1 LLFFFEV
8 AFLVT
13 FLVIDAIAL
22 RAPDDMVENLAESL
36 GMCSDGPGSAP
47 IEIPKRGP
55 FLEKEQERE
64 REMWRGALAV
74 WEEESRSC

>member
-22 RAPDDMVENLAESL
+22 RALSYIIYLNEHQQYETIIERIGIPTIKLLDTCVAARAVRTVREETADSPP
-36 GMCSDGPGSAP
+36 GPG
-47 IEIPKRGP
+47 
-55 FLEKEQERE
+55 
-64 REMWRGALAV
+64 WRTCV
-74 WEEESRSC
+74 